1 MGVIVYSP
9 TPIKSHHSCGSKFR
23 SFIGG
28 VLKNGLGFST
38 NFALIEGTKWGVV
51 RGGGCGF
58 LKSNAKR
65 ESVASL
71 TKKKSRKFS

>member
-1 MGVIVYSP
+1 MGGPFLRAPKQVKA
-9 TPIKSHHSCGSKFR
+9 PINKIHK
-23 SFIGG
+23 
-28 VLKNGLGFST
+28 VTLTK
-38 NFALIEGTKWGVV
+38 LIEGTKWGVV

-71 TKKKSRKFS
+71 TKKKSRRVPIDDAKKEFIDHA

>member
-1 MGVIVYSP
+1 MKAPRNKIHKV
-9 TPIKSHHSCGSKFR
+9 TLTK
-23 SFIGG
+23 
-28 VLKNGLGFST
+28 
-38 NFALIEGTKWGVV
+38 LIEGTKWGVV

-71 TKKKSRKFS
+71 TKKKSRRVPIDDAKKSFIDHA